1 MLRRTV
7 LSLFA
12 FAAIALLGGCSSKKM
27 LSTAPGATTGN
38 GYGLVTLHVTDSP
51 AMFDNVFLDVQEVW
65 VHRLNDRSPG
75 DTLGDCHHD
84 GDDDGHGDGDAA
96 NRPGTYG
103 AYEDEHHHHRGH
115 REHDHDGTWIQLS
128 VTPGV
133 MDLLAMQDGVF
144 ATLGADSVP
153 AGHYNQIRLVLGD
166 NNSVVVDSV
175 SHPLLV
181 PSFCRSG
188 YIMVGKFDVPE
199 GGGADVGIDFDAARS
214 IHMMR
219 NGDYFLIPVV
229 RIVPLTDTGNIAG
242 TVKPF
247 FARSWVYAIQGAD
260 TVTSSRT
267 RLGRFTLALLPAG
280 DYTVAIAPVAGFRD
294 TSLTGVHVTIHR
306 TNDLGVI
313 QLSAAT
319 PDTMSALSARL
330 VRR

>member
-7 LSLFA
+7 LSLLA
-12 FAAIALLGGCSSKKM
+12 FAALALTAGCSSKSGSS
-27 LSTAPGATTGN
+27 LVTAPGTTTGN
-38 GYGLVTLHVTDSP
+38 GYGMVTLHVTDSP
-51 AMFDNVFLDVQEVW
+51 AMYDNVFLDVQEVW
-65 VHRLNDRSPG
+65 VHRLNDHTPG
-75 DTLGDCHHD
+75 DTLGDCRDSHD
-84 GDDDGHGDGDAA
+84 GDGGD
-96 NRPGTYG
+96 RPG
-103 AYEDEHHHHRGH
+103 AYMDEHHRHHGR
-115 REHDHDGTWIQLS
+115 REHDRFGTWIQLS

-153 AGHYNQIRLVLGD
+153 AGHYNQVRLVLGD

-181 PSFCRSG
+181 PGTCRTG
-188 YIMVGKFDVPE
+188 YVMVGKFDVPE
-199 GGGADVGIDFDAARS
+199 GGGADIGIDFDAARS

-294 TSLTGVHVTIHR
+294 TSVTASVAIHR
-306 TNDLGVI
+306 TTDVGVI
-313 QLSAAT
+313 QLTPAT
-319 PDTMSALSARL
+319 VDTMPAVTARMA
-330 VRR
+330 RR